1 MHTLVGVCIQ
11 FLKATHRL
19 PQRISCLIVCILR
32 PRMYCKNSEVPRE
45 ARSSAKFRAAEL
57 GPIDGRAAACAEG
70 TGERRK
76 EKGKEAHIDGRLSAP
91 STLSHQISSLIPP
104 TIAGRG
110 AAAPPS
116 REAA

>member
-1 MHTLVGVCIQ
+1 MYLCHWCQ
-11 FLKATHRL
+11 NERN
-19 PQRISCLIVCILR
+19 
-32 PRMYCKNSEVPRE
+32 PRKNSEVPRE

-57 GPIDGRAAACAEG
+57 GPIDGRAAACAER

-76 EKGKEAHIDGRLSAP
+76 EKGVEAHIDGA
-91 STLSHQISSLIPP
+91 STLSHPISSRIPP
-104 TIAGRG
+104 TIPGRG

>member
-1 MHTLVGVCIQ
+1 MH
-11 FLKATHRL
+11 
-19 PQRISCLIVCILR
+19 S
-32 PRMYCKNSEVPRE
+32 KNSEVPRE
-45 ARSSAKFRAAEL
+45 ALSSAKFRAAEL
-57 GPIDGRAAACAEG
+57 GPIDGRAAACAER
-70 TGERRK
+70 TGERK

-104 TIAGRG
+104 TIPGRG